1 MLLNAFRISSGFA
14 AEAADV
20 DEELEDELEDEVE
33 DELEDEVEDDVED
46 DEDDAQKSMACPLFS
61 KGVAVSGYVRCRF
74 NFGSLCVSSDSPS
87 LSLPRFVPLLRSSM

>member
-20 DEELEDELEDEVE
+20 DEELEDE
-33 DELEDEVEDDVED
+33 VED
-46 DEDDAQKSMACPLFS
+46 DEDDAQKSMVCPLFR

-74 NFGSLCVSSDSPS
+74 NFGSLCVSSDSSS
-87 LSLPRFVPLLRSSM
+87 LSLPRFVPPLRSSM